1 MNNGSMVNITLP
13 DNSIKAFES
22 YPTGMDVAISISEG
36 FARNCVAMEIDG
48 KRLDLNQ
55 KIKEDCSLQLIT
67 TKDKKALEIL
77 RHSAAHVMA
86 EAVQNLYPDALLT
99 IGPVVEDGFYYDI
112 DMKPVSEEDFPAIEA
127 EMNNIIKAKKTF
139 ERKVVT
145 TEQALEI
152 FKGNPYKTELIN
164 ELTNSQAGQKISP
177 NREQNTNQNIEH
189 NANNNRY
196 HELSL
201 YQQGGFTDLCR
212 GPHIPN
218 TGMIKGIKLMKTSGA
233 YWRADQSK
241 AQLQRL
247 YGTAFFDKKDLNAY
261 LHLIEEAKKRDHR
274 KIGTKLDLYSFH
286 QEAAGMPFFHA
297 KGMEMWNVLLEYWR
311 EEHKRA
317 GYVETKT
324 PVMLSRHLWEQSG
337 HWENYRENMYT
348 SVVDEEEYAIKPMN
362 CPGGMILYKTG
373 SYSYRDLP
381 LRAGEIGLVHRHE
394 KSGALSGLFRVR
406 AFHQDDAHIFM
417 TPEQIEGEILGVL
430 QLVNRIY
437 SRFGLGFHLEL
448 STRPK
453 KSIGSDA
460 QWEAATNGL
469 KNAMNKYGK
478 DYVINEGDG
487 AFYGP
492 KIDIHIKDALGRT
505 WQCGTVQLDMA
516 LPERF
521 DLWYKG
527 ADNEKH
533 RPIMIHRVIYGSIER
548 FFGIL
553 VEHFAGK
560 FPLWLAPVQ
569 AVILPINDELSPYAH
584 AVSSQM
590 SEHGIRCEVD
600 TRTES
605 LKKKIRDAQ
614 VNYTPLIITI
624 GDKERESLTLSVRT
638 LDGNV
643 TMGMTLDGFIKPVVK
658 HIKNRLL
665 EDIVL

>member
-1 MNNGSMVNITLP
+1 MINITLP
-13 DNSIKAFES
+13 DSSIKSFDE
-22 YPTGMDVAISISEG
+22 YPTGMDVALSISEG

-48 KRLDLNQ
+48 KLLDLNT
-55 KIKEDCSLQLIT
+55 KIESDSSLRLIT
-67 TKDKKALEIL
+67 TKDGDAVEIL

-86 EAVQNLYPDALLT
+86 EAVQNLYDGALLT

-112 DMKPVSEEDFPAIEA
+112 DMKPVSEDQFPAIEA
-127 EMNNIIKAKKTF
+127 EMNKIIKAKKPF
-139 ERKVVT
+139 ERKVVSKA
-145 TEQALEI
+145 EALEM
-152 FKGNPYKTELIN
+152 FNDNKYKKELI
-164 ELTNSQAGQKISP
+164 EALEDQEI
-177 NREQNTNQNIEH
+177 
-189 NANNNRY
+189 
-196 HELSL
+196 SL
-201 YQQGGFTDLCR
+201 YQQGGFVDLCR
-212 GPHIPN
+212 GPHIPH
-218 TGMIKGIKLMKTSGA
+218 TGMIKGVKLMKTSGA
-233 YWRADQSK
+233 YWRADQSRE
-241 AQLQRL
+241 QLQRL
-247 YGTAFFDKKDLNAY
+247 YGTAFFDKKELKEY

-274 KIGTKLDLYSFH
+274 KVGTRLGLFSFH
-286 QEAAGMPFFHA
+286 QEAPGMPFFHA

-311 EEHKRA
+311 HEHKAA

-324 PVMLSRHLWEQSG
+324 PVMLNRKLWEQSG

-348 SVVDEEEYAIKPMN
+348 SVVDDEEYAIKPMN
-362 CPGGMILYKTG
+362 CPGGMLLYKTG

-394 KSGALSGLFRVR
+394 FSGALSGLFRVR

-417 TPEQIEGEILGVL
+417 TPDQIESEILGVL
-430 QLVNRIY
+430 RLVERIY

-448 STRPK
+448 STRPE
-453 KSIGSDA
+453 KSIGTDA
-460 QWEAATNGL
+460 QWEEATNGL
-469 KNAMNKYGK
+469 KSALDTYGK
-478 DYVINEGDG
+478 EYLINEGDG

-521 DLWYKG
+521 DLTYKG

-569 AVILPINDELSPYAH
+569 VVILPINDELAPH
-584 AVSSQM
+584 AATVSARL

-600 TRTES
+600 NRTES

-614 VNYTPLIITI
+614 INYTPLILTV
-624 GDKERESLTLSVRT
+624 GEKERDSDTLSVRT

-643 TMGMTLDGFIKPVVK
+643 TMGLSIDAFLDKVLKNIRSRTLEGISFEK
-658 HIKNRLL
+658 
-665 EDIVL
+665 